1 MEVRDQLGVK
11 RAAVRKMEQELGI
24 TADQLPIDKFQYL
37 TRILYKAPSDG
48 IWGEHEIDYILI
60 IRQNVTFTPNPNEV
74 KDTKYVSQEEL
85 KQFLEEADKN
95 EVPVTP
101 WFRLIVNNF
110 LYNWWDNIDNLES
123 MKNDTI
129 HKMV

>member
-1 MEVRDQLGVK
+1 VINVQISVI
-11 RAAVRKMEQELGI
+11 ANQQTV
-24 TADQLPIDKFQYL
+24 
-37 TRILYKAPSDG
+37 
-48 IWGEHEIDYILI
+48 DYILI

-85 KQFLEEADKN
+85 KQFLEEADKK

-110 LYNWWDNIDNLES
+110 LYNWWDNIDNLEN
-123 MKNDTI
+123 MKDDII